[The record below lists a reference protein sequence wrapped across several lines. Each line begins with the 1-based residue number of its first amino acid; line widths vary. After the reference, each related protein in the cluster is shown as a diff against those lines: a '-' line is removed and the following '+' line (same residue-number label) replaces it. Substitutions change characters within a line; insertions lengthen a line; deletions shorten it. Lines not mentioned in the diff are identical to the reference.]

1 MSAAAPPSPVPP
13 ARRRIPALDVA
24 RTVALICMAIY
35 HFTVDLAL
43 FGVVAPDR
51 PFTGLFH
58 WFAATIAGSFLFLS
72 GVSLSLAHDP
82 ALRWRPWAK
91 RLAQVAAGAALVSAA
106 TYADNPDNYVF
117 FGILHMIAAA
127 SIIGLAFLRTPV
139 WLTLAAAALAFAAP
153 QHLRSSAFD
162 APWLLWLGLSPQI
175 PRSID
180 FEPVFPWI
188 APLPAWPRRRPCGPC
203 ATAGH
208 TPRPRPHGAAAVMA
222 GATQPCHLSDPPA
235 PAFWPDLAL
244 VQVRLRVD
252 LASFPCTGHPDLHPI
267 LVAKCR
273 QYSDRQ
279 RTGSLSQ
286 EGPPLLF

>member
-1 MSAAAPPSPVPP
+1 MSAAAPPNPVPP

-72 GVSLSLAHDP
+72 GASLSLAHDP

-139 WLTLAAAALAFAAP
+139 WLTLAAAALVFAAP

-188 APLPAWPRRRPCGPC
+188 APFLLGL
-203 ATAGH
+203 
-208 TPRPRPHGAAAVMA
+208 AAARA
-222 GATQPCHLSDPPA
+222 G
-235 PAFWPDLAL
+235 L
-244 VQVRLRVD
+244 VQRLATRRAPGRMVRLLSWPGRHS
-252 LASFPCTGHPDLHPI
+252 LAIYLIH
-267 LVAKCR
+267 
-273 QYSDRQ
+273 Q
-279 RTGSLSQ
+279 
-286 EGPPLLF
+286 PLLFGLIWLWFRFG